1 MNTRIGDMDKLF
13 AGLSSTDTNN
23 TVDIVEEQKENTS
36 STLENGTKNRKPK
49 NVEYERICTCINK
62 EVMNKVRTLS
72 KNEGVSIKDIL
83 SYGIQVVISAYEDK
97 YGKIR
102 TKKNVKGNI
111 EYLLK
116 K

>member
-1 MNTRIGDMDKLF
+1 MKTNIGDMDKLF

-23 TVDIVEEQKENTS
+23 TVDIVEEQKENTL
-36 STLENGTKNRKPK
+36 TLENETKKRKPK